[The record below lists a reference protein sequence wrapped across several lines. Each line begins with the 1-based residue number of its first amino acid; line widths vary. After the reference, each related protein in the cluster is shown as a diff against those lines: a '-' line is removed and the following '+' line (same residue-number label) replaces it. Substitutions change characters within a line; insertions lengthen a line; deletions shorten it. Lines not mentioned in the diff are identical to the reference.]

1 MKRYAV
7 WSSLALIVALAA
19 PTLRADVK
27 TRSKTTIKFE
37 GMMGRIMSMA
47 VDNDVEQTMAVRGS
61 RMSTRDGDNGQI
73 IDLAEE
79 RIYTLDYDDKAY
91 TVKTFA
97 EMRAELEELKKKMQE
112 SAAAQQ
118 PQQQD
123 PAQEPPPSLEL
134 EFDVSVD
141 ETGETK
147 RIAGLDTRQVILT
160 ITARQKGQTLEQGGG
175 FVMTNDMWLAPEQPG
190 AQEIVDFTMKYAQA
204 VYGEALGID
213 PRQAASM
220 SALFPALGDLST
232 RMIEEGKKMQGTPVR
247 TESVFETVRS
257 EEQMKAAQAQ
267 QPSGGGGLG
276 GMLARRLAGNRNVS
290 PRSTVMTTTHE
301 LESISTAVTDADV
314 SIPEGFR
321 ERQ

>member
-1 MKRYAV
+1 MKRYAT
-7 WSSLALIVALAA
+7 WSVLILIVALVA
-19 PTLRADVK
+19 PSVGADVK

-47 VDNDVEQTMAVRGS
+47 IDNDVEQTVAVRGS
-61 RMSTRDGDNGQI
+61 RMSTRDGDTGQI

-79 RIYTLDYDDKAY
+79 KIYAVDYDDKAY

-97 EMRAELEELKKKMQE
+97 EMRAELEELKKQMAE
-112 SAAAQQ
+112 SVAAQQ
-118 PQQQD
+118 PPTED
-123 PAQEPPPSLEL
+123 PAQEAPPAVEL

-147 RIAGLDTRQVILT
+147 RIANLDTRQVIMTL
-160 ITARQKGQTLEQGGG
+160 TARQKGRTLEDGGG
-175 FVMTNDMWLAPEQPG
+175 FVMTNDMWLAPAQPE

-220 SALFPALGDLST
+220 SALFPALGDLSSK
-232 RMIEEGKKMQGTPVR
+232 MIEEAKKMQGTPIR
-247 TESVFETVRS
+247 TESTFETVKS
-257 EEQMKAAQAQ
+257 AEQMQSQ
-267 QPSGGGGLG
+267 PQPSGGGGGLG
-276 GMLARRLAGNRNVS
+276 GMLARRLGGNRNAS

-301 LESISTAVTDADV
+301 LESITTTVTDADV

>member
-19 PTLRADVK
+19 PALRADVK

-47 VDNDVEQTMAVRGS
+47 VDNDVEQTVSVRGS
-61 RMSTRDGDNGQI
+61 RMATRDGDNGQI
-73 IDLAEE
+73 VDLTEE
-79 RIYTLDYDDKAY
+79 KVYTLDYDDRRY

-97 EMRAELEELKKKMQE
+97 EMRAELEELKKRMQE

-118 PQQQD
+118 PQQD
-123 PAQEPPPSLEL
+123 PAQEQPPSLEL
-134 EFDVSVD
+134 EFDVAVD
-141 ETGETK
+141 ETGETR
-147 RIAGLDTRQVILT
+147 RIADLDTRQVILT
-160 ITARQKGQTLEQGGG
+160 ITARQKDQTLEQGGG
-175 FVMTNDMWLAPEQPG
+175 FVMTNDLWLAPEQPG

-213 PRQAASM
+213 PRQAASI
-220 SALFPALGDLST
+220 SAMLPALGDLSSK
-232 RMIEEGKKMQGTPVR
+232 MVEESKKLQGTPIR
-247 TESVFETVRS
+247 TVTVFETVRS

-267 QPSGGGGLG
+267 QPSGGGGFG
-276 GMLARRLAGNRNVS
+276 GMLARRLGGNRNAT

-301 LESISTAVTDADV
+301 LQSISTTVTDADV
-314 SIPEGFR
+314 TIPEGFR
-321 ERQ
+321 ER